1 MNEIYKA
8 AYITDITGKEYL
20 VAYTCSVSPESFT
33 ESFKKFRSD
42 LTFKPQIPRVEVVRP
57 TFGGL
62 K

>member
-1 MNEIYKA
+1 VNEIYKA
-8 AYITDITGKEYL
+8 AYLTDIFGKEYL

-33 ESFKKFRSD
+33 ESFKKLRSD
-42 LTFKPQIPRVEVVRP
+42 LTFKPQKPRIEVVRP